1 MNKKTLWIFHANNF
15 LALPMIDRFGLE
27 SSRENVFRLS
37 LSTAVFKLITKM
49 WTEQLVAFKT
59 SEWHRMCTNRLCGI
73 FAVPFCVFVG
83 VCVKNPKCDST
94 FGWKMYEEWLCLSHT
109 TWMEIVIVNAATA
122 TATAIAIVVWHNRLC
137 RIDTHRYFFI
147 HRRTQW
153 VSECIVLRMRCPPSE
168 CDDVLHSRRESHS
181 LRWLWWYST
190 NSQRCCSFG

>member
-1 MNKKTLWIFHANNF
+1 
-15 LALPMIDRFGLE
+15 
-27 SSRENVFRLS
+27 
-37 LSTAVFKLITKM
+37 
-49 WTEQLVAFKT
+49 
-59 SEWHRMCTNRLCGI
+59 MCTNRLCGI

-153 VSECIVLRMRCPPSE
+153 VSALCWE
-168 CDDVLHSRRESHS
+168 CDVPHRNVTTSYIAEGSRIRCAGFDGIQPTLSGAAHLDNVRSIRVCVCAHPPIARETCATFVILFRFLCH
-181 LRWLWWYST
+181 WYINTFST
-190 NSQRCCSFG
+190 WFTLF